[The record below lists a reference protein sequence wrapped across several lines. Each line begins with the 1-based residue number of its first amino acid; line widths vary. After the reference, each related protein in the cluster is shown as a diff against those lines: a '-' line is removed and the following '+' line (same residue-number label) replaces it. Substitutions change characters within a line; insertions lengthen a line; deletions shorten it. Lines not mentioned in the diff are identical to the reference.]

1 MVSRLKPGSVTVD
14 LAASNGGNVAT
25 TVKDEKIVTPNGVTC
40 IGYTDI
46 NSRLASTSSSLY
58 ANNQMKW
65 CGSGGSKQW
74 IGSGGSVAV
83 DR

>member
-1 MVSRLKPGSVTVD
+1 MWQ
-14 LAASNGGNVAT
+14 VAT
-25 TVKDEKIVTPNGVTC
+25 TVKDEKIVTPNGVIC

-65 CGSGGSKQW
+65 CL
-74 IGSGGSVAV
+74 ATYH
-83 DR
+83 RLRCPPF